1 MHELVRH
8 GHEVVIEREAG
19 VGSTIPDEDFVAA
32 GAQILGS
39 ADDVWGSADMVLK
52 VKEPVAEEYH
62 RMRKDQV
69 LFTYLHLAADQ
80 ACTDALLAAGTTG
93 IAYETVQLPDGTL
106 PLLAPM
112 SEVAGRLAPQVG
124 AYHLMRQGGGRGTLM
139 GGVPGAYAAKVVVI
153 GAGVSG
159 QNAAA
164 IALGMQAE
172 VILLDK
178 NVARL
183 RQMDAIYQGHCQT
196 VASNAYEVEKAVLDA
211 DLVIGAVLVPG
222 AKAPKIISN
231 ELVSRMKPG
240 SVLVDISID
249 QGGCFEDSRPT
260 THAEP
265 TYRVHDSVFYCV
277 ANMPG
282 AVPHTSTYAL
292 TNVTLPYAVELADRG
307 WRDALR
313 ADRSLALGLNTHEGA
328 LTNTPV
334 AAGARLRGGRA
345 RRAAGLIGARAV
357 DNCRPAL
364 SPFRRVVAR
373 GREWSPKRRPL
384 DAGATTRHTRGTA
397 VSPAAGAGLRRRCRR
412 RGSRPAPRRWR

>member
-1 MHELVRH
+1 MIHDFDSIPHQPTTVCGGTDVKVGIPTEIKNHEYRVAITPAGVHELVAG
-8 GHEVVIEREAG
+8 GHDVYIQRDAGLGSSIPNEAYL
-19 VGSTIPDEDFVAA
+19 AA
-32 GAQILGS
+32 GARILDT
-39 ADDVWGSADMVLK
+39 ADEVWGAGELILK
-52 VKEPVAEEYH
+52 VKEPIPDEYH

-69 LFTYLHLAADQ
+69 LFTYLHLAASQ
-80 ACTDALLAAGTTG
+80 ECTDALLAAGTTA
-93 IAYETVQLPDGTL
+93 IAYETVQLPDGSL

-124 AYHLMRQGGGRGTLM
+124 SYHLMRQGGGRGVLM
-139 GGVPGAYAAKVVVI
+139 GGVPGVYAAKVVVI

-172 VILLDK
+172 VLLLDR
-178 NVARL
+178 NVGRL

-196 VASNAYEVEKAVLDA
+196 VTSNSFEIEQAVLDA
-211 DLVIGAVLVPG
+211 DLVIGAVLIPG
-222 AKAPKIISN
+222 AKAPKLISN

-265 TYRVHDSVFYCV
+265 IYPVHDSIFYCV

-292 TNVTLPYAVELADRG
+292 TNVTLPYVLEIANLG
-307 WRDALR
+307 WREALR
-313 ADRSLALGLNTHEGA
+313 TDPSLAGGLQTHEGA
-328 LTNTPV
+328 LTCEPV
-334 AAGARLRGGRA
+334 AEAH
-345 RRAAGLIGARAV
+345 GLPWTETGQIIR
-357 DNCRPAL
+357 
-364 SPFRRVVAR
+364 
-373 GREWSPKRRPL
+373 
-384 DAGATTRHTRGTA
+384 
-397 VSPAAGAGLRRRCRR
+397 
-412 RGSRPAPRRWR
+412 